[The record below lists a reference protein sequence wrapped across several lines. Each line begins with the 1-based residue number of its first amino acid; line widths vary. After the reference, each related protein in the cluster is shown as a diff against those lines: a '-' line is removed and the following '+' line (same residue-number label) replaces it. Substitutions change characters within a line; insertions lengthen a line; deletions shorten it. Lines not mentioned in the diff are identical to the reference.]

1 MCFTSHGKNRGR
13 KGRKKYQVKQR
24 KKAEENLLQMYE
36 IYTFAAKNI
45 TVFT

>member
-1 MCFTSHGKNRGR
+1 MSSKTE
-13 KGRKKYQVKQR
+13 